1 VPRRLALLLPAA
13 LLAAGCGS
21 TDQPAADPPASTP
34 QDPASTPAA
43 SGSGDLAPLPRAP
56 ALPASAVRPPHPRS
70 ADMDTN
76 PANLA
81 SAVVTY
87 AFGKLPVYIDGG
99 SFRLLQYDMF
109 RAATPGVTV
118 RRAYRATLPRTQ
130 MILDTAV
137 VSGQERSEVT
147 AEADQYVIAVSL
159 DGRWVQQPQRHWVF
173 YRNDGPQI
181 CRIYF
186 PDDLSSLQM
195 GVNSMVLRRLSPG
208 PHHVRVLVEEE
219 LVPGTPPARFVTD
232 YRLRVLDRGPGA
244 RERAIA
250 PPEDSAPPTDRTP
263 LAFSASSPVRH

>member
-1 VPRRLALLLPAA
+1 MPRRLALLLPAA

-21 TDQPAADPPASTP
+21 SDQPAADRPASAP

-43 SGSGDLAPLPRAP
+43 SGAGGLAPLPHAP
-56 ALPASAVRPPHPRS
+56 VLLASAVRPPHPKS
-70 ADMDTN
+70 DDQDTN

-87 AFGKLPVYIDGG
+87 AFGKLPAYIDGG
-99 SFRLLQYDMF
+99 GFRLLPYDMF

-118 RRAYRATLPRTQ
+118 HRTYHATLPRTQ
-130 MILDTAV
+130 VILDTAV
-137 VSGQERSEVT
+137 ASGPTRTEVL
-147 AEADQYVIAVSL
+147 AEAKRYAVAVSL
-159 DGRWVQQPQRHWVF
+159 DGRWVQQPDRHWVY

-195 GVNSMVLRRLSPG
+195 GVNSMVLRKLSAG
-208 PHHVRVLVEEE
+208 QHHVRVVVEEE

-232 YRLRVLDRGPGA
+232 YRLRVLHRGPGA

-250 PPEDSAPPTDRTP
+250 PPEDSAPPADRTP
-263 LAFSASSPVRH
+263 LAFSASSPIRH

>member
-1 VPRRLALLLPAA
+1 V
-13 LLAAGCGS
+13 
-21 TDQPAADPPASTP
+21 
-34 QDPASTPAA
+34 
-43 SGSGDLAPLPRAP
+43 P
-56 ALPASAVRPPHPRS
+56 ALPAAAVRPPDLRS
-70 ADMDTN
+70 SNRDTN

-87 AFGKLPVYIDGG
+87 AFGKLPAYIDGG
-99 SFRLLQYDMF
+99 DFRLLPYDMF

-118 RRAYRATLPRTQ
+118 QRTYGVTLPRTQ
-130 MILDTAV
+130 LILDTAV

-147 AEADQYVIAVSL
+147 AEVEQYAIAVSL
-159 DGRWVQQPQRHWVF
+159 DGRWVQQPQRHWVY

-195 GVNSMVLRRLSPG
+195 GVNSMVLRPLAAG
-208 PHHVRVLVEEE
+208 QHHVRVEVEEE

-244 RERAIA
+244 LERAIA
-250 PPEDSAPPTDRTP
+250 PREDSAPPADRTP
-263 LAFSASSPVRH
+263 LAFSASSPIRR